1 MKKATEV
8 VGLLVLLHGAI
19 GLIHAWTG
27 WFGYWGPV
35 RRLPFL
41 EGHEGSAHFAMVL
54 AGLVLLSVPTIVGD
68 ALQRRAPARPISGAD
83 PARRG

>member
-8 VGLLVLLHGAI
+8 VGLLVLLHGAV
-19 GLIHAWTG
+19 GLVHGWTG

-35 RRLPFL
+35 KNLPFL
-41 EGHEGSAHFAMVL
+41 EGHEGYAHFAVAL
-54 AGLVLLSVPTIVGD
+54 AGLVLLSVPTLVGD
-68 ALQRRAPARPISGAD
+68 FTRRRAPAGLIPGAD